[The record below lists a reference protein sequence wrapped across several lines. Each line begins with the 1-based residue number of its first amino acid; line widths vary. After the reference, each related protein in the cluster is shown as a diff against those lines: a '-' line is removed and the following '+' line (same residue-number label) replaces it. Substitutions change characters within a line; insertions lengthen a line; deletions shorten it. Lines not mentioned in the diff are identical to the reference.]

1 MMSKPSRLAKPS
13 KSSGRKEPP
22 GSRSRMLSVGERLMR
37 AGSEGNLVRP
47 RATLQQQ
54 QAGHHESHRSVSPL
68 AKEVGNISNQR
79 LSATENEALSQ
90 HHSSSADDSD
100 HSDPWSPRTLP
111 RRYTVGGPRSA
122 GDAQTMQPHHMDR
135 KREAFLEHL
144 KQKYPHHA
152 STIMGHQERIRDQ
165 IRLPKH
171 SASPQPGLGAPGE
184 PLSVASLESL
194 EAMSEGGDPPSAF
207 TRGTRSRASLP
218 VVRSANQTKDR
229 SLGVLYLQYGEDTKQ
244 IRMPNEITGADT
256 IRALFVSAF
265 PQLLTM
271 KMLESP
277 SMAVYIK
284 DDMRN
289 IYYELTD
296 VRNITPHSCL
306 KVYHKDPAQA
316 FSHNSKPNNG
326 DVRVHREKMYVSRDG
341 QHSLRQAPSS
351 PISSLHALQGS
362 MSPPT
367 ARSMPSSPS
376 RIPFGPR
383 PSLPLAGS
391 ATLPRERLASAP
403 QPTSRSVTPCP
414 SAILERR
421 DVKPD
426 EDLGSGSKSMA
437 LYEPYGHPEGRLS
450 VSSSQGPG
458 DAVDGAL
465 QQQPPPQQH
474 SLYRQKSRK
483 YAENPMASL
492 GGKAQPPSPH
502 RVNEVRMID
511 MPPQGVPVERGSS
524 MRRSFRKD
532 SNGTMEVV
540 ASVHGSMVSPVFVD
554 LPPGHGTR
562 PFQTGVPPGTHHTS
576 ERMKAMEQQIASLTG
591 LVQHALLKGP
601 NASATKD
608 TTGEKP
614 VRTASP
620 ANSGNSGGVS
630 PVPVP
635 KNRTAQSDSMAVV
648 LHSSAKD
655 TEMQSMLSTFRRNVS
670 DLRLQLHQLKQMQ
683 LQNQDS
689 MKVMLRRAEQEIT
702 GRFTDMLRHLEDPVQ
717 KQRSQ
722 VDQERHT
729 YLAMEEKVLIQLGE
743 LEKYVERLKKDSA
756 SRMTQRPITLK
767 DVEEGAVNLRKVGE
781 ALAGLKGEFPGLQTK
796 MRSVLRVEVEAV
808 RFLKEEPHKM
818 DSMLKRVKALTE
830 TLSCLRRCATEGVLP
845 SPEPTRAVT
854 AEASPVAADGSD
866 SSGSSRS
873 SPTLGPRSPAGTA
886 IRSELTPSSPVVVH
900 RVRSAPV
907 SAPVCQHSASLGHG
921 HHASPPLTPTHAR
934 DSPTVA
940 KVSPR
945 SRESSPA
952 LQKRTTLPR
961 AGHAENA
968 PGSGTT
974 SGSDTPPPLGTEE
987 PPSGGSSRGSLRHRG
1002 ASTEPPSPERQWEEE
1017 KEDGEEEEKEE
1028 GEEEEE
1034 EEPQAGPS
1042 PGQPD
1047 GAEMERLLQQTQDSL
1062 MQAIPSLEVPAQGET
1077 PAQPQPDEV
1086 EAPLP
1091 AASAP
1096 ELPPKPVADK
1106 PVAAAGSA
1114 ERAQRPAIEKPHRP
1128 SVDRARAGS
1137 AEKASKSPPPP
1148 PPRRFFPSGSG
1159 LTTGRSGEVI
1169 YASHN
1174 RKDSTSAQEGEGE
1187 EVEEESTRP
1196 KALKVPPEI
1205 KPKPQSPPPTG
1216 ATAPPLTPRAAAS
1229 AAPSLADG
1237 DEEDEGDKIMAEL
1250 QTPGHQGEATNQ
1262 TKDGKDSTPQGSR
1275 VIYYVT
1281 GQISNE
1287 HPAADTAEQKEG
1299 RERTL
1304 PQTKVAH
1311 ANAFD
1316 LSQKPKLLTSAEF
1329 PTVSHKAA
1337 GQCPSAQPSTQHT
1350 DRSGPWPVCPETER
1364 SPNPEPVLSQA
1375 AQKRNAAPAK
1385 PSAVTQKPVNGVPG
1399 GQATTA
1405 PNGENLVN
1413 EEVVMRSNRGRLR
1426 YAEESGLSPDLPD
1439 EEGPPPPSTDSIAF
1453 MITQTKVQALST
1465 GEYKDLVNNTNGGDM
1480 QTVKVGM
1487 DQTVC
1492 APEDCGFDRKPVIII
1507 FDEPMEI
1514 RQAYKRLS
1522 TIFEGEEELDRML
1535 SEDRIDEESEEEEEE
1550 ERQQEELERRARKE
1564 IKAREV
1570 TVATGIGLARTDKAE
1585 LKPKRPA
1592 AAIEVSK
1599 PLSPTEPLSPEA
1611 VDGSIPELS
1620 LNDPKQDAK
1629 KKFKFKFPKKQLA
1642 AIGQALRTGTKTGK
1656 KTLQV
1661 VVYEDE
1667 EELDGTTK
1675 ELKVA
1680 KRFEIHGK
1688 SKANQTSSSAPVTP
1702 SKAKVAPQTQR
1713 RTEEIRKNTFKTL
1726 DSLEETIKELES
1738 TISDMGPK
1746 SQTPPQE
1753 PSSPRGGT
1761 KVKRS
1766 VSDCSQTEGSPSKR
1780 TPPHESSKAQK
1791 GSSLRKKA
1799 KPHLLPRPSATSASG
1814 PSPSSGSSSSSSS
1827 SSSAS
1832 SKQNS
1837 GGSSSTSRPTLPS
1850 PKTRQQPG
1858 ASAEKAGKSQKLQDT
1873 QRQFRQANGSS
1884 VKTDGDSKHAFLALP
1899 ASKIPAFCPSSG
1911 KGSLS
1916 SPNSNMS
1923 KPTNPSSASS
1933 SSSSSALSSTPIS
1946 PSKSS
1951 IPCLSL
1957 GRHIRTSAHA
1967 LPRPVP
1973 SNDSLQLH
1981 GGKGQTLSLLQQ
1993 QQQQQ
1998 QQQTQNGRPHTS
2010 PSHHPVS
2017 IPTTSSSGLNYS
2029 SSSSS
2034 SYSYSSSSSVSP
2046 TSTSSSSS
2054 PSSPSLLSPTAVAQG
2069 GRGGRAAHLHG
2080 IGSVRPQGGS
2090 SAPPAITPTSS
2101 SRDMA

>member
-1 MMSKPSRLAKPS
+1 
-13 KSSGRKEPP
+13 
-22 GSRSRMLSVGERLMR
+22 
-37 AGSEGNLVRP
+37 
-47 RATLQQQ
+47 
-54 QAGHHESHRSVSPL
+54 
-68 AKEVGNISNQR
+68 
-79 LSATENEALSQ
+79 
-90 HHSSSADDSD
+90 
-100 HSDPWSPRTLP
+100 
-111 RRYTVGGPRSA
+111 
-122 GDAQTMQPHHMDR
+122 MQPHHMDR

-171 SASPQPGLGAPGE
+171 SAGPQPGLGAPGE

-289 IYYELTD
+289 VYYELTD

-362 MSPPT
+362 VSPPT

-376 RIPFGPR
+376 RIPYGPR

-391 ATLPRERLASAP
+391 TTLPRERLASAP
-403 QPTSRSVTPCP
+403 QPSSRSVTPCP

-426 EDLGSGSKSMA
+426 EDLGGGSKSVA

-465 QQQPPPQQH
+465 QQQPPPPQQH

-532 SNGTMEVV
+532 SNSTMEVV

-620 ANSGNSGGVS
+620 ANSVNSGGVS

-818 DSMLKRVKALTE
+818 DSMLKRVRALTE

-854 AEASPVAADGSD
+854 AEASPVTAADGSD

-1002 ASTEPPSPERQWEEE
+1002 ASTEPPAPERQW
-1017 KEDGEEEEKEE
+1017 EEEKEE

-1042 PGQPD
+1042 PAQPD

-1187 EVEEESTRP
+1187 EVEEESAQP

-1205 KPKPQSPPPTG
+1205 KPKPQSPPPT
-1216 ATAPPLTPRAAAS
+1216 PRAAAS
-1229 AAPSLADG
+1229 ADG

-1250 QTPGHQGEATNQ
+1250 QVFERCTVKELEAKCFVDLSNVELEVLEPESPAPHTPQDTKQTPGHQGEATNQ

-1304 PQTKVAH
+1304 PQTK
-1311 ANAFD
+1311 
-1316 LSQKPKLLTSAEF
+1316 
-1329 PTVSHKAA
+1329 
-1337 GQCPSAQPSTQHT
+1337 
-1350 DRSGPWPVCPETER
+1350 
-1364 SPNPEPVLSQA
+1364 
-1375 AQKRNAAPAK
+1375 
-1385 PSAVTQKPVNGVPG
+1385 
-1399 GQATTA
+1399 
-1405 PNGENLVN
+1405 
-1413 EEVVMRSNRGRLR
+1413 
-1426 YAEESGLSPDLPD
+1426 
-1439 EEGPPPPSTDSIAF
+1439 
-1453 MITQTKVQALST
+1453 
-1465 GEYKDLVNNTNGGDM
+1465 
-1480 QTVKVGM
+1480 
-1487 DQTVC
+1487 
-1492 APEDCGFDRKPVIII
+1492 
-1507 FDEPMEI
+1507 
-1514 RQAYKRLS
+1514 
-1522 TIFEGEEELDRML
+1522 
-1535 SEDRIDEESEEEEEE
+1535 
-1550 ERQQEELERRARKE
+1550 
-1564 IKAREV
+1564 
-1570 TVATGIGLARTDKAE
+1570 
-1585 LKPKRPA
+1585 
-1592 AAIEVSK
+1592 
-1599 PLSPTEPLSPEA
+1599 
-1611 VDGSIPELS
+1611 
-1620 LNDPKQDAK
+1620 
-1629 KKFKFKFPKKQLA
+1629 
-1642 AIGQALRTGTKTGK
+1642 
-1656 KTLQV
+1656 
-1661 VVYEDE
+1661 
-1667 EELDGTTK
+1667 
-1675 ELKVA
+1675 
-1680 KRFEIHGK
+1680 
-1688 SKANQTSSSAPVTP
+1688 
-1702 SKAKVAPQTQR
+1702 
-1713 RTEEIRKNTFKTL
+1713 
-1726 DSLEETIKELES
+1726 
-1738 TISDMGPK
+1738 
-1746 SQTPPQE
+1746 
-1753 PSSPRGGT
+1753 
-1761 KVKRS
+1761 
-1766 VSDCSQTEGSPSKR
+1766 
-1780 TPPHESSKAQK
+1780 
-1791 GSSLRKKA
+1791 
-1799 KPHLLPRPSATSASG
+1799 
-1814 PSPSSGSSSSSSS
+1814 
-1827 SSSAS
+1827 
-1832 SKQNS
+1832 NS

-1998 QQQTQNGRPHTS
+1998 TQNGRPHTS

>member
-620 ANSGNSGGVS
+620 ANSVNSGGVS

-968 PGSGTT
+968 PGPGTT

-1077 PAQPQPDEV
+1077 PAQAQPDEV

-1096 ELPPKPVADK
+1096 ELPPKPLADK

-1250 QTPGHQGEATNQ
+1250 
-1262 TKDGKDSTPQGSR
+1262 
-1275 VIYYVT
+1275 
-1281 GQISNE
+1281 
-1287 HPAADTAEQKEG
+1287 
-1299 RERTL
+1299 
-1304 PQTKVAH
+1304 
-1311 ANAFD
+1311 
-1316 LSQKPKLLTSAEF
+1316 
-1329 PTVSHKAA
+1329 
-1337 GQCPSAQPSTQHT
+1337 
-1350 DRSGPWPVCPETER
+1350 
-1364 SPNPEPVLSQA
+1364 
-1375 AQKRNAAPAK
+1375 
-1385 PSAVTQKPVNGVPG
+1385 
-1399 GQATTA
+1399 
-1405 PNGENLVN
+1405 
-1413 EEVVMRSNRGRLR
+1413 
-1426 YAEESGLSPDLPD
+1426 
-1439 EEGPPPPSTDSIAF
+1439 
-1453 MITQTKVQALST
+1453 
-1465 GEYKDLVNNTNGGDM
+1465 
-1480 QTVKVGM
+1480 
-1487 DQTVC
+1487 
-1492 APEDCGFDRKPVIII
+1492 
-1507 FDEPMEI
+1507 
-1514 RQAYKRLS
+1514 
-1522 TIFEGEEELDRML
+1522 
-1535 SEDRIDEESEEEEEE
+1535 
-1550 ERQQEELERRARKE
+1550 
-1564 IKAREV
+1564 
-1570 TVATGIGLARTDKAE
+1570 
-1585 LKPKRPA
+1585 
-1592 AAIEVSK
+1592 
-1599 PLSPTEPLSPEA
+1599 
-1611 VDGSIPELS
+1611 
-1620 LNDPKQDAK
+1620 
-1629 KKFKFKFPKKQLA
+1629 
-1642 AIGQALRTGTKTGK
+1642 
-1656 KTLQV
+1656 
-1661 VVYEDE
+1661 
-1667 EELDGTTK
+1667 
-1675 ELKVA
+1675 
-1680 KRFEIHGK
+1680 
-1688 SKANQTSSSAPVTP
+1688 
-1702 SKAKVAPQTQR
+1702 
-1713 RTEEIRKNTFKTL
+1713 
-1726 DSLEETIKELES
+1726 
-1738 TISDMGPK
+1738 
-1746 SQTPPQE
+1746 
-1753 PSSPRGGT
+1753 
-1761 KVKRS
+1761 
-1766 VSDCSQTEGSPSKR
+1766 
-1780 TPPHESSKAQK
+1780 
-1791 GSSLRKKA
+1791 
-1799 KPHLLPRPSATSASG
+1799 
-1814 PSPSSGSSSSSSS
+1814 
-1827 SSSAS
+1827 
-1832 SKQNS
+1832 QNS

-1998 QQQTQNGRPHTS
+1998 TQNGRPHTS